1 MGLLDDFKKQFGI
14 KTFSVGELN
23 KHATIKRPVVTSPVH
38 HIDPLAGIT
47 VTEEYLKVKGL
58 LEAGCQIVFVSGKAG
73 TGKST
78 LIHYLRHTYKNN
90 IVVVAPTGVAAL
102 NVHGVTLH
110 SYFQLPPRIV
120 TEDDIKKVRDRKLYA
135 RLDLLIVDEIS
146 MVRADI
152 IDAMDAFL
160 RKNGRSEDL
169 PFGGT
174 QMLLVGDLFQLP
186 PVVTNRE
193 ETILDERGYA
203 SPFFFSAKSLE
214 QCQMASVELTEIFR
228 QRDPGFADMLNS
240 IRVAESLQDVIPR
253 INDSCASAEGDNSII
268 TLSCTNAVADQINT
282 AELQKLPGDSKS
294 YYGEITG
301 KFAVEEERL
310 PSPINLGLKVGA
322 QVMFTKN
329 DESRRWVNGSLGRV
343 VELIDTTIKV
353 ELLTD
358 TQGIIHDVQPVAWES
373 YKYEY
378 DDLRGRI
385 VPFVSGRYV
394 QYPLMLAWAVT
405 IHKSQ
410 GKTLERVQI
419 DLGAGA
425 FASGQVY
432 VALSR
437 CRSLSDIRLTRP
449 IRISEVKCDPIILRF
464 NRMLSETQDTTG

>member
-23 KHATIKRPVVTSPVH
+23 KQAATKRPVVPSLAH
-38 HIDPLAGIT
+38 HDPLAGIT
-47 VTEEYLKVKGL
+47 ITEEYLKVKGL

-78 LIHYLRHTYKNN
+78 LIHYLRRSYKNN

-120 TEDDIKKVRDRKLYA
+120 TEDDIKKVRDRKLYT

-146 MVRADI
+146 MVRADT
-152 IDAMDAFL
+152 IDAMDSFL

-174 QMLLVGDLFQLP
+174 QMLFVGDLFQLP

-193 ETILDERGYA
+193 ETVLDERGYA

-214 QCQMASVELTEIFR
+214 QCQMATVELTEIFR
-228 QRDPGFADMLNS
+228 QRDPVFANMLNS

-253 INDSCASAEGDNSII
+253 INDNCASVETDNSII
-268 TLSCTNAVADQINT
+268 TLSCTNAVADQINS
-282 AELQKLPGDSKS
+282 AEQLKLSGDSKT

-310 PSPINLGLKVGA
+310 PSSINLELKVGA

-343 VELIDTTIKV
+343 VELLDTTVKV

-394 QYPLMLAWAVT
+394 QFPLMLAWAVT

-410 GKTLERVQI
+410 GKTLERVRV